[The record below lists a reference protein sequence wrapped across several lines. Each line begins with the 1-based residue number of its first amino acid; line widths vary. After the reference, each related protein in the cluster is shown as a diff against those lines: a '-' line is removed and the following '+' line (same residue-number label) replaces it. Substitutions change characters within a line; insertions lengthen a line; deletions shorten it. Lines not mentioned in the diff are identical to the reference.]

1 MTKNLYYL
9 ANNNTMEKS
18 VSEELPSLPFVEESK
33 VMGNTVLEE
42 IEPQTFVEEI
52 RGTIQHPNHKNVI
65 IVVEGEDDE
74 KALKNFFNLQ
84 TVEFTCAFNCLKVKN
99 AMQIVSTD
107 NQLKDCVIG
116 IKDADFD
123 HINQIK
129 HNIANLMITDSHD
142 METLMLTPKVCKRI
156 CWETIKQ
163 EYPNLS
169 FDAMTSLKN
178 LSYLRYY
185 NDKIILNGKG
195 SDKDG
200 ISFKK
205 TKICKLIPNNQPV
218 SVEDVLKHVKEKGNS
233 NKTSFPDLNKMNQF
247 IQQNPIDDGD
257 LILFTNGHDLVSAIC
272 NILHSKA
279 KKAKD
284 YGKIAIAA
292 LIRAYFGKEEF
303 EKTNLYK
310 SIDNWNNNRF
320 NLWAV

>member
-1 MTKNLYYL
+1 MKN
-9 ANNNTMEKS
+9 S
-18 VSEELPSLPFVEESK
+18 VLEELEPQSFVEENRII
-33 VMGNTVLEE
+33 GNTVLEANDSPN
-42 IEPQTFVEEI
+42 IVADI
-52 RGTIQHPNHKNVI
+52 RLTIQHPDHKEVI

-74 KALKNFFNLQ
+74 KALKQFFNIQ
-84 TVEFTCAFNCLKVKN
+84 VVEFFLAENCLKVKN
-99 AMQIVSTD
+99 SMRIVSKD
-107 NQLKDCVIG
+107 EQLKDCVIG

-129 HNIANLMITDSHD
+129 HNIANLMVTDTHD

-156 CWETIKQ
+156 CWETIKE

-185 NDKIILNGKG
+185 NDKIILNGED
-195 SDKDG
+195 SNKDG
-200 ISFKK
+200 ITFKK

-218 SVEDVLKHVKEKGNS
+218 NVEDVLKHVKLAGNS
-233 NKTSFPDLNKMNQF
+233 KKASFPDLDTMNQF
-247 IQQNPIDDGD
+247 IQENPIDNGD

-310 SIDNWNNNRF
+310 NIDNWNNNRF

>member
-1 MTKNLYYL
+1 
-9 ANNNTMEKS
+9 MENSVLQECEPLSCVEDNKS
-18 VSEELPSLPFVEESK
+18 L
-33 VMGNTVLEE
+33 GNTVLEE
-42 IEPQTFVEEI
+42 TEAEI
-52 RGTIQHPNHKNVI
+52 LVAGIRLNIQHPNHKEVI

-74 KALKNFFNLQ
+74 KALKKFFNVQ
-84 TVEFTCAFNCLKVKN
+84 AVEFTCATNCSIVKD
-99 AMQIVSTD
+99 AMLIVSTD
-107 NQLKDCVIG
+107 KQLKDCVIG

-123 HINQIK
+123 HIKKISY
-129 HNIANLMITDSHD
+129 NIANLMITDTHD
-142 METLMLTPKVCKRI
+142 METLMLTPKVCECI
-156 CWETIKQ
+156 CWETIKE

-200 ISFKK
+200 ITFKK

-218 SVEDVLKHVKEKGNS
+218 NVEDVLKHVKLAGNFE
-233 NKTSFPDLNKMNQF
+233 KTSFPDLEKMNQF
-247 IQQNPIDDGD
+247 IQQNPIDDD
-257 LILFTNGHDLVSAIC
+257 ELFLFTNGHDLVTVIR

-279 KKAKD
+279 KKAKE
-284 YGKIAIAA
+284 YGEIAIAA
-292 LIRAYFGKEEF
+292 LIRAHFSKEEF

-310 SIDNWNNNRF
+310 SIDDWNNNRF

>member
-1 MTKNLYYL
+1 MKN
-9 ANNNTMEKS
+9 S
-18 VSEELPSLPFVEESK
+18 VLEELEPQSFVEENRII
-33 VMGNTVLEE
+33 GNTVLEANDSPN
-42 IEPQTFVEEI
+42 IVADI
-52 RGTIQHPNHKNVI
+52 RLTIQHPDHKEVI

-74 KALKNFFNLQ
+74 KALKQFFNIQ
-84 TVEFTCAFNCLKVKN
+84 VVEFFLAENCLKVKN
-99 AMQIVSTD
+99 SMRIVSKD
-107 NQLKDCVIG
+107 EQLKDCVIG

-129 HNIANLMITDSHD
+129 HNIANLMVTDTHD
-142 METLMLTPKVCKRI
+142 METLMLTPKVCERI
-156 CWETIKQ
+156 CWETIKE

-185 NDKIILNGKG
+185 NDKIILNGAD
-195 SDKDG
+195 SNKDG
-200 ISFKK
+200 ITFKK

-218 SVEDVLKHVKEKGNS
+218 NVEDVLKHVKLAGNS
-233 NKTSFPDLNKMNQF
+233 KKASFPDLDTMNQF
-247 IQQNPIDDGD
+247 IQENPIDNGD

-310 SIDNWNNNRF
+310 NIDNWNNNRF

>member
-1 MTKNLYYL
+1 MKN
-9 ANNNTMEKS
+9 S
-18 VSEELPSLPFVEESK
+18 VLEELEPQSFVEENRII
-33 VMGNTVLEE
+33 GNTVLEANDSPN
-42 IEPQTFVEEI
+42 IVADI
-52 RGTIQHPNHKNVI
+52 RLTIQHPDHKEVI

-74 KALKNFFNLQ
+74 KALKQFFNIQ
-84 TVEFTCAFNCLKVKN
+84 VVEFFLAENCLKVKN
-99 AMQIVSTD
+99 SMRIVSKD
-107 NQLKDCVIG
+107 EQLKDCVIG

-129 HNIANLMITDSHD
+129 HNIANLMVTDTHD
-142 METLMLTPKVCKRI
+142 METLMLTPKVCERI
-156 CWETIKQ
+156 CWETIKE

-185 NDKIILNGKG
+185 NDKIILNGED
-195 SDKDG
+195 SNKDG
-200 ISFKK
+200 ITFKK

-218 SVEDVLKHVKEKGNS
+218 NVEDVLKHVKLAGNS
-233 NKTSFPDLNKMNQF
+233 KKASFPDLDTMNQF
-247 IQQNPIDDGD
+247 IQENPIDNGD

-292 LIRAYFGKEEF
+292 LIRAHFSKEEF

>member
-1 MTKNLYYL
+1 
-9 ANNNTMEKS
+9 MENSVLQECEPLSCVEDNKS
-18 VSEELPSLPFVEESK
+18 L
-33 VMGNTVLEE
+33 GNTVLEE
-42 IEPQTFVEEI
+42 TEAEI
-52 RGTIQHPNHKNVI
+52 LVAGIRLNIQHPNHKEVI

-74 KALKNFFNLQ
+74 KALKKFFNVQ
-84 TVEFTCAFNCLKVKN
+84 AVEFTCATNCSIVKD
-99 AMQIVSTD
+99 AMLIVSTD
-107 NQLKDCVIG
+107 KQLKDCVIG

-123 HINQIK
+123 HIKKISY
-129 HNIANLMITDSHD
+129 NIANLMITDTHD
-142 METLMLTPKVCKRI
+142 METLMLTPKVCERI

-185 NDKIILNGKG
+185 NDKMILTGEKK

-200 ISFKK
+200 IRFKK
-205 TKICKLIPNNQPV
+205 TKIHKLIPNNQPV
-218 SVEDVLKHVKEKGNS
+218 SVEDVLKHVKLAGNS
-233 NKTSFPDLNKMNQF
+233 EKTSFPDLDTMNQF
-247 IQQNPIDDGD
+247 IQENPIDNGD

-292 LIRAYFGKEEF
+292 LIRAHFSKEEF

-310 SIDNWNNNRF
+310 DIDNWNNNRF

>member
-1 MTKNLYYL
+1 MKN
-9 ANNNTMEKS
+9 S
-18 VSEELPSLPFVEESK
+18 VLEELEPQSFVEENRII
-33 VMGNTVLEE
+33 GNTVLEANDSLS
-42 IEPQTFVEEI
+42 FVTTI
-52 RGTIQHPNHKNVI
+52 RHNIQHPDHKKVI

-74 KALKNFFNLQ
+74 KALKQFFNIKD
-84 TVEFTCAFNCLKVKN
+84 VEFFCANNCLKVKN
-99 AMQIVSTD
+99 AMQIVSKD
-107 NQLKDCVIG
+107 EQLKDCVIG

-129 HNIANLMITDSHD
+129 HNIANLMVTDTHD

-200 ISFKK
+200 ITFKK

-218 SVEDVLKHVKEKGNS
+218 SVEGVLKHVRFSGNS
-233 NKTSFPDLNKMNQF
+233 EKTSFPDLDTMNQF
-247 IQQNPIDDGD
+247 IQENPIDNGD

-272 NILHSKA
+272 NILHSRA

-292 LIRAYFGKEEF
+292 LIRAYFSKEEF
-303 EKTNLYK
+303 EKTNLYQD
-310 SIDNWNNNRF
+310 IDNWNNNRF

>member
-1 MTKNLYYL
+1 
-9 ANNNTMEKS
+9 MENSVLQECEPLSCVEDNKS
-18 VSEELPSLPFVEESK
+18 L
-33 VMGNTVLEE
+33 GNTVLEE
-42 IEPQTFVEEI
+42 TEAEI
-52 RGTIQHPNHKNVI
+52 LVAGIRLNIQHPNHKEVI

-74 KALKNFFNLQ
+74 KALKNFFNVQ
-84 TVEFTCAFNCLKVKN
+84 AVEFTCATNCSIVKD
-99 AMQIVSTD
+99 AMLIVSTD
-107 NQLKDCVIG
+107 KQLKDCVIG

-123 HINQIK
+123 HIKKISY
-129 HNIANLMITDSHD
+129 NIANLMITDTHD
-142 METLMLTPKVCKRI
+142 METLMLTPKVCERI

-185 NDKIILNGKG
+185 NDKMILTGEKK

-200 ISFKK
+200 IRFKK
-205 TKICKLIPNNQPV
+205 TKIHKLIPNNQPV
-218 SVEDVLKHVKEKGNS
+218 SVEDVLKHVKLAGNS
-233 NKTSFPDLNKMNQF
+233 EKTSFPDLDTMNQF
-247 IQQNPIDDGD
+247 IQENPIDNGD

-292 LIRAYFGKEEF
+292 LIRAHFSKEEF

-310 SIDNWNNNRF
+310 DIDNWNNNRF

>member
-1 MTKNLYYL
+1 
-9 ANNNTMEKS
+9 MENS
-18 VSEELPSLPFVEESK
+18 VLEELEPLSCVEDNKSL
-33 VMGNTVLEE
+33 GNTVLEE
-42 IEPQTFVEEI
+42 TEAEI
-52 RGTIQHPNHKNVI
+52 LVARIRLNIQHPNHKEVI

-84 TVEFTCAFNCLKVKN
+84 TVEFTCASNCLKIKD

-129 HNIANLMITDSHD
+129 NNIANLMITDTHD

-200 ISFKK
+200 ITFKK

-218 SVEDVLKHVKEKGNS
+218 SVEGVLKHVRFSGNS
-233 NKTSFPDLNKMNQF
+233 EKASFPDLDTMNQF
-247 IQQNPIDDGD
+247 IQENPIDNGD

-292 LIRAYFGKEEF
+292 LIRAYFSKEEF
-303 EKTNLYK
+303 EKTNLYQD
-310 SIDNWNNNRF
+310 IDNWNNNRF

>member
-1 MTKNLYYL
+1 
-9 ANNNTMEKS
+9 MENSVLQECEPLSCVEDNKS
-18 VSEELPSLPFVEESK
+18 L
-33 VMGNTVLEE
+33 GNTVLEE
-42 IEPQTFVEEI
+42 TEAEI
-52 RGTIQHPNHKNVI
+52 LVAGIRLNIQHPNHKEVI

-74 KALKNFFNLQ
+74 KALKKFFNVQ
-84 TVEFTCAFNCLKVKN
+84 AVEFTCATNCSIVKD
-99 AMQIVSTD
+99 AMLIVSTD
-107 NQLKDCVIG
+107 KQLKDCVIG

-123 HINQIK
+123 HIKKISY
-129 HNIANLMITDSHD
+129 NIANLMITDTHD
-142 METLMLTPKVCKRI
+142 METLMLTPKVCERI

-200 ISFKK
+200 ITFKK

-218 SVEDVLKHVKEKGNS
+218 NVEDVLKHVKLAGNS
-233 NKTSFPDLNKMNQF
+233 EKTSFPDLEKMNQF
-247 IQQNPIDDGD
+247 IQQNPIDDD
-257 LILFTNGHDLVSAIC
+257 ELFLFTNGHDLVTVIR

-279 KKAKD
+279 KKAKE
-284 YGKIAIAA
+284 YGEIAIAA
-292 LIRAYFGKEEF
+292 LIRANFGKEEF

>member
-1 MTKNLYYL
+1 VQ
-9 ANNNTMEKS
+9 A
-18 VSEELPSLPFVEESK
+18 
-33 VMGNTVLEE
+33 
-42 IEPQTFVEEI
+42 
-52 RGTIQHPNHKNVI
+52 
-65 IVVEGEDDE
+65 
-74 KALKNFFNLQ
+74 
-84 TVEFTCAFNCLKVKN
+84 VEFTCATNCSIVKD
-99 AMQIVSTD
+99 AMLIVSTD
-107 NQLKDCVIG
+107 KQLKDCVIG

-123 HINQIK
+123 HIKKISY
-129 HNIANLMITDSHD
+129 NIANLMITDTHD
-142 METLMLTPKVCKRI
+142 METLMLTPKVCERI

-185 NDKIILNGKG
+185 NDKMILTGEKK

-200 ISFKK
+200 IRFKK
-205 TKICKLIPNNQPV
+205 TKIHKLIPNNQPV
-218 SVEDVLKHVKEKGNS
+218 SVEDVLKHVKLAGNS
-233 NKTSFPDLNKMNQF
+233 EKTSFPDLDTMNQF
-247 IQQNPIDDGD
+247 IQENPIDNGD

-292 LIRAYFGKEEF
+292 LIRAHFSKEEF

-310 SIDNWNNNRF
+310 DIDNWNNNRF